1 MRRYLTQQSISGQCA
16 ADSDDLWSEKG
27 KLEDFKIHAKLLFL
41 SSFSDLTSG
50 KVTNCGTST
59 IIKITCDKNNNT
71 GPEERL
77 SQNFCTI
84 PRKRNGLS
92 SLQQHHPY
100 SFHTVVFE
108 KGPGRKTLGFTIV
121 GGNDSPR
128 GALGIFVKRIME
140 NGQAADCQNLFE
152 GDEILAVNGTVCH
165 DLAHQDAVKMFKS
178 IRQGKIV
185 LNISR
190 RVARIQM

>member
-1 MRRYLTQQSISGQCA
+1 MTIHGTAIIRISGETSHQ
-16 ADSDDLWSEKG
+16 SSGQSE
-27 KLEDFKIHAKLLFL
+27 
-41 SSFSDLTSG
+41 SQ
-50 KVTNCGTST
+50 
-59 IIKITCDKNNNT
+59 
-71 GPEERL
+71 ERL

-84 PRKRNGLS
+84 PRKRNGLNT
-92 SLQQHHPY
+92 LQHHHPY

-128 GALGIFVKRIME
+128 GALGIFVKRILE
-140 NGQAADCQNLFE
+140 NGQASDCGNLFE
-152 GDEILAVNGTVCH
+152 GDEILAVNGSVCH
-165 DLAHQDAVKMFKS
+165 DLAHQEAVKMFKS

-190 RVARIQM
+190 RAQKVQMNKPNPSVGC

>member
-1 MRRYLTQQSISGQCA
+1 MHDDQEKERRQHNVSVHGAS
-16 ADSDDLWSEKG
+16 
-27 KLEDFKIHAKLLFL
+27 
-41 SSFSDLTSG
+41 
-50 KVTNCGTST
+50 
-59 IIKITCDKNNNT
+59 IIKINCDSQLTEGINNSSSQ
-71 GPEERL
+71 ERL

-92 SLQQHHPY
+92 SLQQSHPY

-128 GALGIFVKRIME
+128 GALGIFVKRILD
-140 NGQAADCQNLFE
+140 NGQAADCGDLLE
-152 GDEILAVNGTVCH
+152 GDEILAVNGIVCH
-165 DLAHQDAVKMFKS
+165 DLAHQEAVKMFKS
-178 IRQGKIV
+178 VRSGKIV

-190 RVARIQM
+190 RLARIQM

>member
-1 MRRYLTQQSISGQCA
+1 MKLIFRSFITF
-16 ADSDDLWSEKG
+16 SDDGLG
-27 KLEDFKIHAKLLFL
+27 NVTIH
-41 SSFSDLTSG
+41 
-50 KVTNCGTST
+50 GTS
-59 IIKITCDKNNNT
+59 IIQINCDKNNNINNHNTTTT
-71 GPEERL
+71 GSSTINENQERL
-77 SQNFCTI
+77 SNFCTI
-84 PRKRNGLS
+84 PRKRNGLTT
-92 SLQQHHPY
+92 LQSHPY

-128 GALGIFVKRIME
+128 GALGIFVKRIIE
-140 NGQAADCQNLFE
+140 SGQAADCGNLFE

-165 DLAHQDAVKMFKS
+165 DLAHQEAVKMFKS

-190 RVARIQM
+190 RLARIQM